1 MAERKR
7 IAENVEQEI
16 KAIMDESDK
25 KDKQRMKRSIYHIP
39 AAVSTPDLNKQA
51 YRPQV
56 VSFGP
61 FSTFVEM
68 QEHKERASVHFL
80 RRSGKPLSLFVES
93 LAEVVNDLRDSYGI
107 KYYQSIDS
115 SLLKMMIFDGCF
127 MLEILHFYSD
137 MLNDYG
143 PDDPI
148 FSKHGKLYIMPY
160 IRRDM
165 LMLENQLPMFVLEKL
180 LAIERGAETSAEY
193 INKLILNFFFP
204 NTSILVREKCAH
216 VLDVYRRSLLQQ
228 QVSEKT
234 HYSISEDVHKD
245 HDNVFI
251 RSATK
256 LNQAGIQFQ
265 KSKTR
270 SLDDISFQSGV
281 LKLPV
286 IVVDETTES
295 IFLNLIAYERL
306 HVLAGTEVT
315 SYFIFMRSII
325 KDKQDVVLLHSK
337 GIIQNG
343 LEGDQEVAKLLNS
356 LTKIF
361 DSLTK
366 NIRLDPES
374 KLYAVQKNM
383 INACC
388 EKSWNQWPAK
398 TFQYN
403 FRINPWPILSLVT
416 AIILFICTNIYL
428 HYHNNESP

>member
-1 MAERKR
+1 MDERKR

-16 KAIMDESDK
+16 KAIMDVSDK
-25 KDKQRMKRSIYHIP
+25 KDKQRMKRSIYDIR
-39 AAVSTPDLNKQA
+39 AASIPDLNKQA

-61 FSTFVEM
+61 FSTFGEM
-68 QEHKERASVHFL
+68 QEHKERASAHFL

-107 KYYQSIDS
+107 KYYQYSDS
-115 SLLKMMIFDGCF
+115 GLLKTMIFDGCF
-127 MLEILHFYSD
+127 ILEILHFYSD
-137 MLNDYG
+137 TLNDYG

-148 FSKHGKLYIMPY
+148 FSKHGKLYIMPF

-180 LAIERGAETSAEY
+180 LAIGRGAETSAEY

-204 NTSILVREKCAH
+204 NTSILVREKCVH

-234 HYSISEDVHKD
+234 HYSISEDVHED

-270 SLDDISFQSGV
+270 CLDDISFQSGV

-295 IFLNLIAYERL
+295 IFLNLIAYESL

-325 KDKQDVVLLHSK
+325 KDKQDVALLHSK

-343 LEGDQEVAKLLNS
+343 LESDQEVAKLFN
-356 LTKIF
+356 
-361 DSLTK
+361 SLTK

-416 AIILFICTNIYL
+416 AIILFIFTNIYL